1 MFLGFSAIYSI
12 LRPTCNSRTDNY
24 NCSGCIFVRKYRSVR
39 RLEMGESN
47 KSLHSTIYALSL
59 VCMVAELP
67 F

>member
-1 MFLGFSAIYSI
+1 VPFALIIRTSIVLAIDG
-12 LRPTCNSRTDNY
+12 TENA
-24 NCSGCIFVRKYRSVR
+24 
-39 RLEMGESN
+39 SN